1 MWTREAFADSRNWK
15 YIQRLLLNS
24 ASQEKSIAS
33 RLDRGNCDIPGGYKR
48 AFHPAVICSGSGVN
62 SNPGRIERS
71 EQSGSQ
77 NHGAKINPIALPV
90 PSPNVLVWFP

>member
-15 YIQRLLLNS
+15 YILN
-24 ASQEKSIAS
+24 AS
-33 RLDRGNCDIPGGYKR
+33 RLDTGNCDIPGGYKR
-48 AFHPAVICSGSGVN
+48 ACHLSVICSGSGVN
-62 SNPGRIERS
+62 SNAGRVERS

-77 NHGAKINPIALPV
+77 NHGAEINPVALLV

>member
-15 YIQRLLLNS
+15 YILNA

-33 RLDRGNCDIPGGYKR
+33 RLDTGNCDIPGGYKR
-48 AFHPAVICSGSGVN
+48 ACHLSVICSGSGVN
-62 SNPGRIERS
+62 SNAGRVERS

-77 NHGAKINPIALPV
+77 NHGAEINPVALLV
-90 PSPNVLVWFP
+90 PSPDVLVWFP